1 MPPDRPAGNGA
12 RDGAVWVSGRDAGVA
27 TADGAT
33 AGTVRIGGSSGAAAG
48 VHDEG
53 DAAPVD
59 ADSAWRETTG
69 ASSASQAGA
78 AVEADSPPAAC
89 RWTGLPGSGALEVRL
104 GTACGCATT
113 RPAGALGLDSWPSG
127 VTIGGSGAW
136 PGTSARNGAAG
147 ATTGGGPD
155 ERWIGGSVRHAP
167 VGRIGAAAGD
177 DDAPTDAEPAPGAP
191 PPASAP
197 EPEDAP
203 RSLSLRPN
211 GHGRRTGLTP
221 PRSDAG

>member
-1 MPPDRPAGNGA
+1 MPPDRPEGNGA
-12 RDGAVWVSGRDAGVA
+12 REGALWVSGRDAGVA

-33 AGTVRIGGSSGAAAG
+33 AATVRIGGSSGAVDGAI
-48 VHDEG
+48 DDG
-53 DAAPVD
+53 DAAPGD

-78 AVEADSPPAAC
+78 AVEPDSPAAAC
-89 RWTGLPGSGALEVRL
+89 RCTGLPASGALEVRL

-127 VTIGGSGAW
+127 VTIGGSPAW

-155 ERWIGGSVRHAP
+155 ERWIGGNVRHAP
-167 VGRIGAAAGD
+167 VGRIGTSAGD
-177 DDAPTDAEPAPGAP
+177 DDAPTDGQPATGTPA
-191 PPASAP
+191 PASAT

-221 PRSDAG
+221 PRSAAG

>member
-1 MPPDRPAGNGA
+1 M
-12 RDGAVWVSGRDAGVA
+12 
-27 TADGAT
+27 
-33 AGTVRIGGSSGAAAG
+33 
-48 VHDEG
+48 
-53 DAAPVD
+53 
-59 ADSAWRETTG
+59 
-69 ASSASQAGA
+69 
-78 AVEADSPPAAC
+78 
-89 RWTGLPGSGALEVRL
+89 RL
-104 GTACGCATT
+104 GTACGWATT

-127 VTIGGSGAW
+127 VTIGGSAAW

-167 VGRIGAAAGD
+167 VGRIGASAGD
-177 DDAPTDAEPAPGAP
+177 DDAPADDAPADGEAAPGAP
-191 PPASAP
+191 LPASAP